1 MSPSSPS
8 YNSSTTREARPSVL
22 DLGEAVIAGL
32 QEKAG
37 APKEK
42 ILKVPLLSSPAL
54 PVLPCPPS
62 PPLSPP
68 VLPQDAAVSSLLT
81 TAWTDFAKS
90 GDPAPPG
97 SGLAWEP
104 VQQGGEHR
112 WGRQV
117 VRGGRKF
124 SLIDTM

>member
-1 MSPSSPS
+1 MHFTTQVGVCHADDLLYMWSP
-8 YNSSTTREARPSVL
+8 VL
-22 DLGEAVIAGL
+22 GLGEL
-32 QEKAG
+32 
-37 APKEK
+37 
-42 ILKVPLLSSPAL
+42 PLNTEVCRYPLPCPLPCPPLSTH
-54 PVLPCPPS
+54 VLPCPPC
-62 PPLSPP
+62 PPLSPPVPP